1 MALVLFMVY
10 GNSSSAT
17 LSSFPK
23 CYHGIIEVNMIVLD
37 DCNMT
42 QADFD
47 YVKTSH

>member
-10 GNSSSAT
+10 GNSSNVT
-17 LSSFPK
+17 LSSFPQ

-37 DCNMT
+37 DCNMI

-47 YVKTSH
+47 YAITSH